1 MHQPMHSLSSSFII
15 VSADEQ
21 GLRCL
26 ETSGSGRVI
35 CDPCTLLHH
44 DPVSCYPTLS
54 IDIPLS
60 LGTEKINDKTGRMMS
75 TYRLELHPVN
85 YMVQVPDG
93 RGSKYFSLAGSWFLV
108 LCSSLLLSYPLLF
121 LLLFPLLL
129 LSSSLS
135 TRLNPSQPLTKVSPI
150 LSLKCFHHPLNFF
163 NQPGFLVI
171 LFYVST

>member
-1 MHQPMHSLSSSFII
+1 MLSITTHIIMHHPMHSLSSSFII

-93 RGSKYFSLAGSWFLV
+93 RGSKYFSLAGSF
-108 LCSSLLLSYPLLF
+108 
-121 LLLFPLLL
+121 LL
-129 LSSSLS
+129 LSSL
-135 TRLNPSQPLTKVSPI
+135 
-150 LSLKCFHHPLNFF
+150 
-163 NQPGFLVI
+163 
-171 LFYVST
+171 